1 MGKRY
6 DRTIIHSA
14 PSWGRATVF
23 SMKAGRSFKGSAN
36 LHDRFYDFYFKSQC
50 INNTKNKPTPG
61 SITPFS
67 ILDI

>member
-50 INNTKNKPTPG
+50 INNTKKQTNPRLYN
-61 SITPFS
+61 SFFYS
-67 ILDI
+67 